1 MKNVF
6 SKITLLLLFF
16 LVFLPGVA
24 WAHQPRMVES
34 RLTNVPDP
42 EISKA
47 YYGQLVGQSDVYVI
61 NASAPFD
68 LYVNVLVPDIVGQQ
82 KDVSVIVLKNGAE
95 LALLDGLNFE
105 WKQFFEPFG
114 YDTYW
119 MGPEYKT
126 RAEAG
131 EYQIRVT
138 SADNTSKYALA
149 IGQLEAFDFKQTK
162 NALTLIPKLKR
173 SFFNESPAGF
183 IFSPFGYGLIL
194 IMFALSFVF
203 GLSYRALLKKFAHGS
218 RRGLRNNIGKPDR
231 FLRLALSLGLLIL
244 AITTTWSP
252 LLLFFSG
259 FCLFESLF
267 SWCGLYSALGKNSCP
282 IN

>member
-1 MKNVF
+1 MKKVF
-6 SKITLLLLFF
+6 SKITFLC
-16 LVFLPGVA
+16 LVFFAFLPSVA
-24 WAHQPRMVES
+24 LAHQPRLVEGQ
-34 RLTNVPDP
+34 LTTVSDP

-47 YYGQLVGQSDVYVI
+47 YYGQLTGQPDIYVI

-68 LYVNVLVPDIVGQQ
+68 LYVNVLVPDLVGQK
-82 KDVSVIVLKNGAE
+82 KDVSAVVLKGGAE
-95 LALLDGLNFE
+95 IALLDGFNFE

-114 YDTYW
+114 HDTYW

-149 IGQLEAFDFKQTK
+149 IGQQESFDFKQTK

-173 SFFNESPAGF
+173 DFFNESPADF

-194 IMFALSFVF
+194 IMFIMSFVF
-203 GLSYRALLKKFAHGS
+203 GLIYRALLKRFAHGS
-218 RRGLRNNIGKPDR
+218 RRGLHNNIGKPDR
-231 FLRLALSLGLLIL
+231 FLRLALSLVLLIL

-267 SWCGLYSALGKNSCP
+267 SWCGLYAAIGKNSCP